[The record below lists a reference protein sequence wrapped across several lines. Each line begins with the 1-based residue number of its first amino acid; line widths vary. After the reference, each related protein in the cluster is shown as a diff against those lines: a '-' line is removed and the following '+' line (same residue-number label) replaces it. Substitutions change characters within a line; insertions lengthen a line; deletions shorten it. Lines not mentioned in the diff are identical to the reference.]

1 MSRFDFSSIGDIISE
16 LFDSDFI
23 DIKRDV
29 NGKLTE
35 VYSNISCHIAYN
47 STDNPNPNSV
57 DIKPIIQSI
66 NIHLPN
72 WVDIRNNDYIIA
84 KKMNGDGTQILGT
97 YNGRCGNPV
106 ISQARKKV
114 VMNMQGTDIESG
126 EPTPPVIINSS
137 QIEISFNYN
146 GVEIENTINKKVEVG
161 TTFTFNPIDIEGY
174 KPIRCFVNDI
184 EQESLDIELEVT
196 EYNYKIKYEYEIS
209 EEINGFRYLV
219 KGLYTTNDGSLK
231 NGYHLYKKININ
243 SISKNENEYT
253 ITCKDEVITHED
265 NGLKLNIDS
274 GVKLV
279 LTPLDIFVIVDNI
292 ISKENNKITFTAS
305 EFIPTEDEK
314 NAYMTEWYD
323 GI

>member
-16 LFDSDFI
+16 LFDSDYI

-29 NGKLTE
+29 SGKLTE
-35 VYSNISCHIAYN
+35 VYSNVSCHIAYN

-57 DIKPIIQSI
+57 DVKPIIQSI

-84 KKMNGDGTQILGT
+84 KKMNGNGTEILGT

-106 ISQARKKV
+106 ISQSRKKV

-126 EPTPPVIINSS
+126 EPIPPSIINSS
-137 QIEISFNYN
+137 DIQIDFNYN
-146 GVEIENTINKKVEVG
+146 NSQIENSINKKVEIG
-161 TTFTFNPIDIEGY
+161 ETFTFSPIEIEGY
-174 KPIRCFVNDI
+174 KPSKCFINGI
-184 EQESLDIELEVT
+184 EQENLDIEFEVT
-196 EYNYKIKYEYEIS
+196 EYNYSIQYEYEIS
-209 EEINGFRYLV
+209 EEINGFRYLI
-219 KGLYTTNDGSLK
+219 KGLYTANDGSLK
-231 NGYHLYKKININ
+231 NGYHLYKKVNID

-253 ITCKDEVITHED
+253 ITCKNETITHED
-265 NGLKLNIDS
+265 NGLKLYIDV

-279 LTPLDIFVIVDNI
+279 LTPLNIFVIVDNV
-292 ISKENNKITFTAS
+292 ISKENNKIIFTAS
-305 EFIPTEDEK
+305 EFVPTEDEM